1 MSTNSAIAVK
11 TFEGY
16 KTIYCHW
23 DGYPGYMY
31 PMLRDWYGT
40 EERANALVA
49 LGDASSI
56 NKRLVPSQDSGHSFD
71 HPEEDVCVFYHRDR
85 GEPCA
90 DCKPALMTK
99 ERVLSLQYYVYIFE
113 DGTWHVYIG
122 GEEAED
128 YGDLE

>member
-11 TFEGY
+11 TFDGY

-23 DGYPGYMY
+23 DGYPSYMY

-40 EERANALVA
+40 EERANALVD

-56 NKRLVPSQDSGHSFD
+56 NKRLVPSKDSGHSFG

-85 GEPCA
+85 GESYA
-90 DCKPALMTK
+90 DSKPALMTK
-99 ERVLSLQYYVYIFE
+99 EVVLSLQYYVYIFE
-113 DGTWHVYIG
+113 DGYWHVYLN
-122 GEEAED
+122 GEEADD
-128 YGDLE
+128 YSKFE